1 MAATPP
7 VNDTAPFQP
16 ARKMRTFEDV
26 AMQIRAQLATG
37 RYTAGQRLATE
48 RELCE
53 HFKVSRNTLREAM
66 RSLENAGLLVTKK
79 GAGGGAYVAKGS
91 AGPIIAGLQNMMHL
105 GSIEPAELFEAR
117 IWFESATI
125 RAAAALVQ
133 PDELD
138 AMAANVDQAVEASK
152 RGDFESRI
160 RINIEF
166 HRIIARATR
175 NTVAITLME
184 ALLQATY
191 QVLQRVGPYDN
202 SFVPAARRR
211 FLKHFAARDGEAAAA
226 EMERQLTR
234 LQKIYSAI
242 LAQR

>member
-1 MAATPP
+1 MTATPDAAGQSYQP
-7 VNDTAPFQP
+7 V
-16 ARKMRTFEDV
+16 RKTRSFEDV
-26 AMQIRAQLATG
+26 AVQIRAQLATG
-37 RYTAGQRLATE
+37 RYKAGEKLATE
-48 RELCE
+48 RELYE
-53 HFKVSRNTLREAM
+53 HFGVSRNTLREAL
-66 RSLENAGLLVTKK
+66 RSLENAGLLTTKK
-79 GAGGGAYVAKGS
+79 GAGGGAYVARGS
-91 AGPIIAGLQNMMHL
+91 ADPIIAGLQNMMHL
-105 GSIEPAELFEAR
+105 GSIEPADLFAAR

-125 RAAAALVQ
+125 RAAAVLVR

-138 AMAANVDQAVEASK
+138 AMTANVAAAVEAA
-152 RGDFESRI
+152 RLGDFDARI
-160 RINIEF
+160 RINIDF
-166 HRIIARATR
+166 HRMIARATR

-202 SFVPAARRR
+202 HFVPAARRR

-234 LQKIYSAI
+234 LQKIYTAI